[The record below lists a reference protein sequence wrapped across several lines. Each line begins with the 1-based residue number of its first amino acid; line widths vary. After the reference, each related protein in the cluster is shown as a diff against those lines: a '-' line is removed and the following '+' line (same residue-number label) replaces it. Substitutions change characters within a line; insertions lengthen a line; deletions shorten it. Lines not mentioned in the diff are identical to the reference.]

1 MPCWI
6 FLHHAGLRYLTHHF
20 SSLFISVKES
30 VATDETGEAHIER
43 DLIETAPLIKA
54 PGYNLQDNDP
64 DIFSDGDDFDKFVL
78 EREWPDEALPFPPQ
92 PTQQPAPQPRS
103 APDPQ
108 VFSASEATVQSLL
121 RSHHLQVDVLKSL
134 GVDACA
140 EYKKGK
146 VAYDLSRVRKGDVMC
161 PFCNRRCSSSQKL
174 KNDIK
179 AKHQEVTSYQCATCG
194 KSFGDSF
201 TLKIHIQ
208 IHKKPSSTKRW
219 KCRICGRCDTASHL
233 VQHEK
238 DHTGGGTCQYCG
250 LHLAQL

>member
-1 MPCWI
+1 MLDIFAPC
-6 FLHHAGLRYLTHHF
+6 HLTVLKHHF

-30 VATDETGEAHIER
+30 VATDETGEDHIER

-54 PGYNLQDNDP
+54 PGYNLQDNEP

-78 EREWPDEALPFPPQ
+78 ERKWPDEALPSPPQ
-92 PTQQPAPQPRS
+92 PTPQPAPQPRS

-108 VFSASEATVQSLL
+108 VLSASEATVQSLL
-121 RSHHLQVDVLKSL
+121 RSHHLQADVLKSL

-146 VAYDLSRVRKGDVMC
+146 VAYHLSRVRKGDVMC

-174 KNDIK
+174 KNHIR

-201 TLKIHIQ
+201 TLKMHIQ
-208 IHKKPSSTKRW
+208 IHKKPSSTKRS
-219 KCRICGRCDTASHL
+219 KCRICGRRCDTASHL

-238 DHTGGGTCQYCG
+238 DHTGEGGTCQYCG